1 MQRSVILAIGA
12 LAITQLIGWGTTFQ
26 VAAVLGPAMGGA
38 VGLPLAA
45 VLFGPTVMLVVMA
58 FASPFLPRAAKAFG
72 MRRTMAAGSA
82 LVAAALLLLAS
93 ATQPVAF
100 FAAWALLGLAGT
112 AVLTTPAQIA
122 LAAIAGDGAK
132 RALGVLMLIAGLSSS
147 LFWPTAAAL
156 ETWIGWRETLAVF
169 ALLNLVVCAPLH
181 LALPSAPRPGPVPS
195 RAEARRTEPRAER
208 RTFAMLA
215 GAISLN
221 GFISWG
227 FALTL
232 IALFEARGL
241 GRAEAVTAASAMG
254 VVQIAARAADFL
266 GGARWHGLTTAIAA
280 GVLLTA
286 GLGVL
291 LIGSGTAAVVAFV
304 LFYGTATGALAVA
317 RATLPLVFFPG
328 DAYAAA
334 SARLA
339 LPLNLAFAAAPPAFA
354 ALLSGFGPGL
364 ALWIALAAS
373 LAALVL
379 LLALRRH
386 APADGVP
393 APARQAGA

>member
-1 MQRSVILAIGA
+1 VKRPVILAVGA
-12 LAITQLIGWGTTFQ
+12 LAATQLIGWGTTFQ

-45 VLFGPTVMLVVMA
+45 VLFGPTIMLVVMA
-58 FASPFLPRAAKAFG
+58 FASPFLPRAATSFG
-72 MRRTMAAGSA
+72 MARTMAAGSA
-82 LVAAALLLLAS
+82 LAAAALLVLAS
-93 ATQPVAF
+93 AAQPAAF
-100 FAAWALLGLAGT
+100 LAAWALLGLAGT

-122 LAAIAGDGAK
+122 LAAIAGDGAR

-147 LFWPTAAAL
+147 LFWPVAAAL
-156 ETWIGWRETLAVF
+156 EAWIGWRETLVVF
-169 ALLNLVVCAPLH
+169 AALHLAVCAPLH
-181 LALPSAPRPGPVPS
+181 LTLPHIPPAAPAPGKP
-195 RAEARRTEPRAER
+195 EARRLGPPTGR
-208 RTFAMLA
+208 RIFVLLA

-254 VVQIAARAADFL
+254 LVQIAARAVDFA
-266 GGARWHGLTTAIAA
+266 GGARWNGLTTTIAA
-280 GVLLTA
+280 GVLLA
-286 GLGVL
+286 SGLVVL
-291 LIGSGTAAVVAFV
+291 LIGTGTTAVIAFV
-304 LFYGTATGALAVA
+304 LLYGTATGALAVA

-386 APADGVP
+386 APDEAMLPP
-393 APARQAGA
+393 AGQASA